1 MPLVATLA
9 TPAESPV
16 FIPVDDRRLDFRSL
30 DGQDLLSWGDDEW
43 IVGADVFGLDVAPRL
58 LTVDRVPGLR
68 GSRLREID
76 DGPAEMVLPLWV
88 KPTSRDWRDV
98 LSMLARVR
106 SFMSFRRVDY
116 VADEGTFD
124 LVASTRGRSRYRRCV
139 YQQGLEGDYANPQ
152 GFHQWRRFALRVLAV
167 DPDWHGEPWST
178 PIVRLPISSPFLT
191 PVGTRTTPLRL
202 TSSIALG
209 TDMPVTV
216 GGDIPSPVTVEIGG
230 PATST
235 HITSP
240 QGLDVTVGALTSG
253 QTFRLETG
261 RRKRALLNGVS
272 AGSLLSSG
280 PQWRPLPPGGASIS
294 VEVTGATSE
303 TWARVFGESLWET
316 PW

>member
-1 MPLVATLA
+1 MPLVASGLP
-9 TPAESPV
+9 PAAAPARV
-16 FIPVDDRRLDFRSL
+16 IDLRRVEFVSL
-30 DGQDLLSWGDDEW
+30 DGSRVFDWGGRECFVLAGWEGADLAAPDLLTARSGSGYYRLDEIRSGMREMAFPVHLNAANHLDLLGLKASLRAFFAW
-43 IVGADVFGLDVAPRL
+43 RGVDYRGAD
-58 LTVDRVPGLR
+58 
-68 GSRLREID
+68 
-76 DGPAEMVLPLWV
+76 
-88 KPTSRDWRDV
+88 
-98 LSMLARVR
+98 
-106 SFMSFRRVDY
+106 
-116 VADEGTFD
+116 GTFD
-124 LVASTRGRSRYRRCV
+124 VVAHNGYGGSRRLRCV
-139 YQQGLEGDYANPQ
+139 YKSGMEGVYGHGDGSWVTLP
-152 GFHQWRRFALRVLAV
+152 LVLLSV

-191 PVGTRTTPLRL
+191 TVGTRASPLRL